1 MSLNVKPFSS
11 LILIYGGHLKY
22 LEYNTVDWFLFLERR
37 VWNDAFRLSHIR
49 SSLFLLRMVLG
60 VALVF
65 SHGDK
70 NIVITETVISKSLIW
85 DSCFQGFRVHDQD
98 GQRGSK

>member
-1 MSLNVKPFSS
+1 M
-11 LILIYGGHLKY
+11 
-22 LEYNTVDWFLFLERR
+22 
-37 VWNDAFRLSHIR
+37 WNDAFGLPHIC
-49 SSLFLLRMVLG
+49 SSLSLLRMVLG

-70 NIVITETVISKSLIW
+70 NIVITETDISKSLIW
-85 DSCFQGFRVHDQD
+85 GSCFQGFRVHDQD